1 MIGWRLVVT
10 AIRWELVVTA
20 ISWGLVVM
28 ASGWVVS
35 GGAVVNAVAAASA
48 VVGRGEEDEAMVSDT
63 RLLRRALLRKYGGE
77 KASRGLAGRRRDG
90 AVLQLRVW
98 GARLTQR

>member
-35 GGAVVNAVAAASA
+35 GGAEVNALAAASV

-63 RLLRRALLRKYGGE
+63 RLLRLALLRRKYGGE

-90 AVLQLRVW
+90 AVLQPRVW
-98 GARLTQR
+98 GRG

>member
-1 MIGWRLVVT
+1 VVT

-35 GGAVVNAVAAASA
+35 GGAEVNALAAAS
-48 VVGRGEEDEAMVSDT
+48 VVVGEEDEAMGSDT
-63 RLLRRALLRKYGGE
+63 RLLRRALLRRKYGGE
-77 KASRGLAGRRRDG
+77 KASRGLVGRRRDG
-90 AVLQLRVW
+90 AVLQPRVW
-98 GARLTQR
+98 GRG

>member
-1 MIGWRLVVT
+1 MIGCDVVV
-10 AIRWELVVTA
+10 A
-20 ISWGLVVM
+20 
-28 ASGWVVS
+28 ASGCVVL
-35 GGAVVNAVAAASA
+35 AMSA
-48 VVGRGEEDEAMVSDT
+48 VVVVDAMAAAAVVVGREGGCEEKDMVADT
-63 RLLRRALLRKYGGE
+63 RLVRRALLRRKYGGE

>member
-1 MIGWRLVVT
+1 MIGCGVVVT
-10 AIRWELVVTA
+10 ASGCVV
-20 ISWGLVVM
+20 
-28 ASGWVVS
+28 
-35 GGAVVNAVAAASA
+35 VAMSA
-48 VVGRGEEDEAMVSDT
+48 VVVVDAMAAAAVVVGREGGCEEDAMVSDT
-63 RLLRRALLRKYGGE
+63 RLLRHALLRRKYGGE

>member
-1 MIGWRLVVT
+1 MIGWGLVVT
-10 AIRWELVVTA
+10 AISWELVVTA

-63 RLLRRALLRKYGGE
+63 RLLWRALLRRKYGGE

-90 AVLQLRVW
+90 AVLQPRVW
-98 GARLTQR
+98 RRG

>member
-1 MIGWRLVVT
+1 
-10 AIRWELVVTA
+10 
-20 ISWGLVVM
+20 M

-48 VVGRGEEDEAMVSDT
+48 VVGRGEEDEAMVSDA
-63 RLLRRALLRKYGGE
+63 RLLRRALLRRKYGGE